1 MTLMITVLFTAGA
14 MAFVWS
20 NVRMVKQAYEYQELM
35 QERQALMR
43 NNRLLKTE
51 MGSLS
56 SLDRVQQLARK
67 QLGFQEPGINQVA
80 TIFIK

>member
-1 MTLMITVLFTAGA
+1 MTLMITVLFTLGA

-67 QLGFQEPGINQVA
+67 QLGFQEPGLSQVA